1 MIWFYD
7 LEILEIQN
15 VIIFFAQRLGR
26 ERNVCIRG
34 GVEDTTFE
42 AKTKNSKKNTRQRP
56 RTEFLRTRLLEAK
69 NKNGRGQGQGRRHN
83 FSKLWLVNF
92 Q

>member
-15 VIIFFAQRLGR
+15 VIIFFAQRLWR

-42 AKTKNSKKNTRQRP
+42 AKTKNSKKKYKAKAKDRIFEDKTSRGQEQKWSRSRP
-56 RTEFLRTRLLEAK
+56 RTEETFFL
-69 NKNGRGQGQGRRHN
+69 NYG
-83 FSKLWLVNF
+83 W
-92 Q
+92 